1 VKHVKVVVS
10 SLLAW
15 PIAIGA
21 FAGAAQAATSHSV
34 AGPAHARS
42 ATHPGGLCPLPSTLT
57 GTLPDVVTRTLLD
70 AGAITGTL
78 PVVST
83 VTGAVLGVGALT
95 GVLPGT
101 GPKVVVP
108 CV

>member
-21 FAGAAQAATSHSV
+21 FAGAAQAATSHSLS
-34 AGPAHARS
+34 GSAHAQS
-42 ATHPGGLCPLPSTLT
+42 ATHRAGLCPLPSTIT
-57 GTLPDVVTRTLLD
+57 GTLPDVVARTLLD
-70 AGAITGTL
+70 VGALTGTL

-83 VTGAVLGVGALT
+83 VTGTVIGVAALT
-95 GVLPGT
+95 GLVAS
-101 GPKVVVP
+101 GPP
-108 CV
+108 CVPPPT

>member
-1 VKHVKVVVS
+1 MKHVKVVVS

-21 FAGAAQAATSHSV
+21 FAGAAQAATSHIL

-57 GTLPDVVTRTLLD
+57 GTLPYAVVRTLLD
-70 AGAITGTL
+70 AGALTGTL
-78 PVVST
+78 PVVGA
-83 VTGAVLGVGALT
+83 VTGTVIGGAELT
-95 GVLPGT
+95 GLVSG
-101 GPKVVVP
+101 GPP
-108 CV
+108 CIPPTA